1 MAEEQADRL
10 YELADLIHAVARQL
24 GTPADLRPG
33 PCTPVEISVMRF
45 ISRNPGTSARTA
57 ANATRLPS
65 SNFSRV
71 IKGLIAK
78 GLLLRKAD
86 ERDARSVRLYPTE
99 MAKAN
104 MERMRAF
111 WSRALEGTTAE
122 PATLDLI
129 NTTLRRIES
138 ELVSEAQVP
147 AQAVGRRGAA
157 PSRTGY
163 PARS

>member
-1 MAEEQADRL
+1 MTEERTDTL
-10 YELADLIHAVARQL
+10 YELADLIHALARQL
-24 GTPADLRPG
+24 GAPADLRPG

-45 ISRNPGTSARTA
+45 ISKNPGTSARAA

-71 IKGLIAK
+71 IKSLISK

-99 MAKAN
+99 MAEAN

-111 WSRALEGTTAE
+111 WSQALEGTTAD
-122 PATLDLI
+122 PATLDLV
-129 NTTLRRIES
+129 NMTLRRIES
-138 ELVSEAQVP
+138 ELASEAPVP
-147 AQAVGRRGAA
+147 AQEVDRRGAD